1 MTDQRT
7 TGIPGQSAS
16 TSRPAPTTILA
27 TRPLMGWRGV
37 DLITAAMLAV
47 AFGVMFWGFDTFIYP
62 ILTTATA
69 GFPPAGELMLG
80 VWLVPAVVGAL
91 VIRRPG
97 AALFTELVAANVELF
112 LGNKWGVAVLL
123 SGVLQ
128 GLGVEL
134 ALALFRHRR
143 FGVIVAVLGGA
154 LAAALEIVF
163 YEWYSYVADYSMAW
177 KVIYLGC
184 GMVSGAAVAGVG
196 GWALVRGLA
205 GTGALNAFP
214 PGREIREST
223 RSETTLA
230 GAPSVGGGALVE
242 VRDLTWRPF
251 GRREP
256 VLSGVNLRVEPGSH
270 VLLAGPS
277 GAGKSTLLRA
287 LAGVLTTTESGDL
300 SGSVLIDGAPPA
312 GSLVGLM
319 MQDPDDAL
327 VAGRVGRDVAFGPE
341 SFGMPR
347 DEIWSRVRS
356 ALASV
361 GFPYDE
367 DRPTSTLSG
376 GGDPTTGIGWCSR
389 PYAQAGAAG

>member
-1 MTDQRT
+1 MTDQGT
-7 TGIPGQSAS
+7 TGN
-16 TSRPAPTTILA
+16 PAPSAQTPHTPKTNRPTILA
-27 TRPLMGWRGV
+27 SGPLMSWRGV

-62 ILTTATA
+62 ILSTATA

-80 VWLVPAVVGAL
+80 VWLIPAVVGAL

-143 FGVIVAVLGGA
+143 FGVIVAVLGGV
-154 LAAALEIVF
+154 LAAAFEIVF

-177 KVIYLGC
+177 KLIYLGA

-214 PGREIREST
+214 PGQEIRESH
-223 RSETTLA
+223 
-230 GAPSVGGGALVE
+230 
-242 VRDLTWRPF
+242 PF
-251 GRREP
+251 
-256 VLSGVNLRVEPGSH
+256 
-270 VLLAGPS
+270 
-277 GAGKSTLLRA
+277 
-287 LAGVLTTTESGDL
+287 
-300 SGSVLIDGAPPA
+300 
-312 GSLVGLM
+312 
-319 MQDPDDAL
+319 
-327 VAGRVGRDVAFGPE
+327 
-341 SFGMPR
+341 
-347 DEIWSRVRS
+347 
-356 ALASV
+356 
-361 GFPYDE
+361 
-367 DRPTSTLSG
+367 
-376 GGDPTTGIGWCSR
+376 
-389 PYAQAGAAG
+389 